1 MDLYTFLDY
10 SIIKWLY
17 LFIGAFLIYFTVS
30 ITLKYS
36 IKKLDALANK
46 TSTIVDDLFVDILKN
61 IKTYFILFI
70 SFYTP
75 ILFMDIDVS
84 YKLKIDKVL
93 MIICA
98 IQVAQ
103 LSGRLINFWIGKYL
117 NTQRGEAGEKI
128 ASLRFMTIGL
138 KIIVY
143 SVIFLSMLNN
153 LGIDVTALITG
164 LGIGGVAVALALQN
178 ILTDLFSSLTIVL
191 DKPFV
196 VGDFIVV
203 NDFMGTVEFI
213 GIKTTRL
220 RSISGE
226 QLIFGNGDLLQSR
239 IRNFKRMNERRIAQ
253 NLTVTYQTSA
263 EMLNKI
269 PTLVKCII
277 DPIESVR
284 FDRCHFLR
292 FKDSSLEF
300 ELVYWVE
307 SAEFNDYADKAHKIN
322 VAIFKEFNEHSIDFA
337 YPTQTLN
344 IINQKNDN
352 VFE

>member
-1 MDLYTFLDY
+1 MKWFFLFLGTFTLYFIVTLILKYF
-10 SIIKWLY
+10 IIK
-17 LFIGAFLIYFTVS
+17 IEKISSNTSTLIDDLVVDL
-30 ITLKYS
+30 LKC
-36 IKKLDALANK
+36 IKK
-46 TSTIVDDLFVDILKN
+46 
-61 IKTYFILFI
+61 YFILFI
-70 SFYTP
+70 SFY
-75 ILFMDIDVS
+75 ISFSFMNVDVS
-84 YKLKIDKVL
+84 YNLKIDKLL

-98 IQVAQ
+98 IQLIQVA
-103 LSGRLINFWIGKYL
+103 GRLINFWVVKFLKIES
-117 NTQRGEAGEKI
+117 TESGEKL

-138 KIIVY
+138 KVIVY
-143 SVIFLSMLNN
+143 SIIFLVMLNN
-153 LGIDVTALITG
+153 LGIDVTALIAG
-164 LGIGGVAVALALQN
+164 LGVGGVAVALALQN

-196 VGDFIVV
+196 VGDFIVI

-239 IRNFKRMNERRIAQ
+239 IRNYKRMNERRVVQ
-253 NLTVTYQTSA
+253 NLTVTYQTSS
-263 EMLNKI
+263 EMLNEIPKI
-269 PTLVKCII
+269 VKNIVESL
-277 DPIESVR
+277 DSVR

-292 FKDSSLEF
+292 FQDSSLEF

-322 VAIFKEFNEHSIDFA
+322 VSVFQAFSERNIEFA

-344 IINQKNDN
+344 LVNQKRDN
-352 VFE
+352 VEFN